1 MENNSAPKFLF
12 MMIILAFAGYII
24 WSQLEFSRKDKI
36 IDTQQKRLYN
46 IADNFELWKKM
57 ITEHD
62 GKIDIELLA
71 KDSRNIQITKIERE
85 ELSDN
90 ENSDLYIMFYDAP
103 NKVRKD
109 KLDKYFSDLVLGNY
123 FYIITS
129 KDKQIKEM
137 FWDKP

>member
-1 MENNSAPKFLF
+1 

-123 FYIITS
+123 FYIITN

>member
-123 FYIITS
+123 FYIITN

>member
-1 MENNSAPKFLF
+1 
-12 MMIILAFAGYII
+12 MIILAFAGYII

>member
-1 MENNSAPKFLF
+1 
-12 MMIILAFAGYII
+12 MIILAFAGYII

-123 FYIITS
+123 FYIITN